1 MTDVKPKMHN
11 ESIMEMQDKSY
22 KGTEETERVITS
34 SEIEGLIRVR
44 IFTIREYINMLDPKG

>member
-11 ESIMEMQDKSY
+11 ESIMEMDDKSY
-22 KGTEETERVITS
+22 KATEETERVITS

-44 IFTIREYINMLDPKG
+44 IFTIREYINMLDHKG